1 MEIENERN
9 DSDPPINIMGL
20 STLQAK
26 RFEELKGASGDKS
39 SLQSHNEELK

>member
-9 DSDPPINIMGL
+9 DSDPPINILGI

-26 RFEELKGASGDKS
+26 RFEELKGTPADKS